1 MDFQGIPADI
11 YILNSHTRVL
21 SHYELARGSDDVD
34 QSGILMGVAVTLMT
48 QSTDLRA

>member
-21 SHYELARGSDDVD
+21 SHCELARGSDDVD
-34 QSGILMGVAVTLMT
+34 QSGILMSVAVTLMT